1 MVRIFLV
8 FLFFT
13 LSNSCNMA
21 NSDKR
26 KGADALQTDH
36 PMAKRKTIHSFKR
49 QEGDIVLIDGT
60 NMGIQTKDSVVLL
73 PINLP
78 ASMKKAG
85 VHVLFSADAKETGP
99 AELWAAQPV
108 ILTEISR
115 N

>member
-1 MVRIFLV
+1 MIRIFLV

-13 LSNSCNMA
+13 LSNSCDMA

-26 KGADALQTDH
+26 KGAVALQTDH
-36 PMAKRKTIHSFKR
+36 PMAKRKTIQSFKN
-49 QEGDIVLIDGT
+49 QEGDIVLIDGAS
-60 NMGIQTKDSVVLL
+60 MGIQTKDSIVLL
-73 PINLP
+73 PVNLP

-85 VHVLFSADAKETGP
+85 VHILFSADAKETGP

-108 ILTEISR
+108 ILTEISK